1 MAFIEHAPVAL
12 GLSVTAAALAW
23 AAASDFSR
31 YLIPNRVCLLAVAG
45 YAIAGL
51 GLPLGPW
58 LAGWAVGAAA
68 LVAGAALFA
77 CGWVGGGDVKLCAA
91 AVLWAGVAH
100 LSDFAL
106 ATSLAGLALAGLMLS
121 PLRRWMPSPAWA
133 DGAPGPDIA
142 GAGLGQPMP
151 FGVPIAAGG
160 TWVLALHLTSAF

>member
-1 MAFIEHAPVAL
+1 MALIEHAPVAF

-58 LAGWAVGAAA
+58 LAGWATGAAA
-68 LVAGAALFA
+68 LTLGAALFA
-77 CGWVGGGDVKLCAA
+77 RGWVGGGDVKLCAA
-91 AVLWAGVAH
+91 AVLWAGLAH

-106 ATSLAGLALAGLMLS
+106 VTALTGAGLAGLMLS
-121 PLRRWMPSPAWA
+121 PLRRWMPRPAWA
-133 DGAPGPDIA
+133 DGAA
-142 GAGLGQPMP
+142 GSGLGQPMP